1 MDELRYD
8 CATLTM
14 VVERIYFGDQTMRVI
29 NISFGDAVNNRL
41 FREKRFDEK
50 NLDNC
55 QKQGAKVYDAP
66 HLIIFEKTLLLW

>member
-1 MDELRYD
+1 
-8 CATLTM
+8 
-14 VVERIYFGDQTMRVI
+14 MRVI
-29 NISFGDAVNNRL
+29 NVSFGDAVNNRL
-41 FREKRFDEK
+41 FGEKRFDEK